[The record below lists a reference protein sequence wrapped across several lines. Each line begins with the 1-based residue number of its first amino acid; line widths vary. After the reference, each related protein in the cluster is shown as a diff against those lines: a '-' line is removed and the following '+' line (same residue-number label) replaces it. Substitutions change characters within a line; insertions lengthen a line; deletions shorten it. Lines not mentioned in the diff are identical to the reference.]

1 LVSDPTVVYT
11 TDESGTVLEPWEIF
25 NIEVP
30 VEASPSVIEK
40 MAGRQAEMVDMKN
53 MKDTCR
59 MQFHCSSKNF
69 IGMRPFLRDVSKN
82 TAIVTSDFLEHRK
95 KSPPIK
101 LDRNGVIISATTGV
115 TTAYDLVH
123 IQTKGTMFV
132 GEGATVY
139 TGMIIGEHNSQ
150 NDIDV
155 NVTRGKA
162 LSNVRVKTKEDGPH
176 LMAPRT
182 MHIETALSYIQ
193 GDEQL
198 EITPKRVVIRK
209 KILSAD
215 ERKSEARKASQG
227 K

>member
-1 LVSDPTVVYT
+1 
-11 TDESGTVLEPWEIF
+11 
-25 NIEVP
+25 
-30 VEASPSVIEK
+30 
-40 MAGRQAEMVDMKN
+40 
-53 MKDTCR
+53 
-59 MQFHCSSKNF
+59 
-69 IGMRPFLRDVSKN
+69 
-82 TAIVTSDFLEHRK
+82 
-95 KSPPIK
+95 
-101 LDRNGVIISATTGV
+101 
-115 TTAYDLVH
+115 
-123 IQTKGTMFV
+123 MFV

-176 LMAPRT
+176 LMAPKS